1 MMTDADSGMPLR
13 QLRVFTQTGPIT
25 VIGHPEMQRLRF
37 DVFGRRIDV
46 EATSDGWV
54 AYVPGNDG
62 KRRLANFSIPS
73 DLEAAG
79 IAQYLDDLF
88 HEGAT
93 AKHSSVRLL

>member
-1 MMTDADSGMPLR
+1 
-13 QLRVFTQTGPIT
+13 
-25 VIGHPEMQRLRF
+25 MQRLRF

-46 EATSDGWV
+46 EATSDGWA

-62 KRRLANFSIPS
+62 KRRPAGFAIPS
-73 DLEAAG
+73 ELAADA

-93 AKHSSVRLL
+93 VMHPSVRLL